1 MLVAPVKVGK
11 NSVTASGSVITKDI
25 PNEALAFAR
34 SRQENKIGMGKKL
47 MNLLRKQKNKS

>member
-11 NSVTASGSVITKDI
+11 SAVTASGSVITKDI
-25 PNEALAFAR
+25 PDEALAFAR

>member
-11 NSVTASGSVITKDI
+11 SSVTASGSVITKDI
-25 PNEALAFAR
+25 PDEALAFAR

-47 MNLLRKQKNKS
+47 MNFLRKQK